1 VSRRVASWVA
11 ALTLTL
17 HTACAIAGTVFNH
30 LNPADDEPLVT
41 EIALLTAF
49 GSFAFV
55 GALIVWRRPEHLVG
69 WIFCSIA
76 VLSGLAF
83 FAGEYA
89 TYALFTNPG
98 SLPGGTF
105 AAWLQTWP
113 WDPILA
119 LAAVYLPLVFPNGRL
134 LSPRWRIVAWLT
146 AASVVAVSVAFAFA
160 PELELDVPEGSAA
173 VANPVGVE
181 SAEEALA
188 RLGDLA
194 VMLLVAM
201 VILAALSLVL
211 RFRRA
216 DAVEREQVKWFAM
229 SVAFFAAAAVLSVTF
244 LGEAVPTLADLA
256 IAAALACMPIATGV
270 AVLRYRLYEI
280 DRIIN
285 RTLVYGLVTVVLSL
299 TYLALVVGLQ
309 ALFEPFTGGSDIAI
323 ALTTLVVAA
332 LFFPLRRRVQDAVD
346 SRFNRRRYDAARTLQ
361 SFSARLRDELD
372 METLEGN
379 VVAVVNQ
386 TVQPA
391 HVSIWLRDPAA
402 IATSGRA
409 SSG

>member
-1 VSRRVASWVA
+1 
-11 ALTLTL
+11 
-17 HTACAIAGTVFNH
+17 
-30 LNPADDEPLVT
+30 
-41 EIALLTAF
+41 
-49 GSFAFV
+49 
-55 GALIVWRRPEHLVG
+55 
-69 WIFCSIA
+69 
-76 VLSGLAF
+76 
-83 FAGEYA
+83 
-89 TYALFTNPG
+89 
-98 SLPGGTF
+98 
-105 AAWLQTWP
+105 
-113 WDPILA
+113 
-119 LAAVYLPLVFPNGRL
+119 
-134 LSPRWRIVAWLT
+134 
-146 AASVVAVSVAFAFA
+146 
-160 PELELDVPEGSAA
+160 
-173 VANPVGVE
+173 
-181 SAEEALA
+181 
-188 RLGDLA
+188 
-194 VMLLVAM
+194 
-201 VILAALSLVL
+201 
-211 RFRRA
+211 
-216 DAVEREQVKWFAM
+216 
-229 SVAFFAAAAVLSVTF
+229 VTF